1 MSYPSIIE
9 VIFSNVDERYNWYMN
24 LNLPQ
29 NITEK
34 MTLQLIITMG
44 IR

>member
-9 VIFSNVDERYNWYMN
+9 VIFSNVDEGYNWYMN